1 MLYKNP
7 NYIFLKPAH
16 SITTLAL
23 QQFCKGENQALSLLY
38 KAWLPELYLVA
49 YRYVQSPQEAEDV
62 VADCFEKIFTMPTK
76 KRRQKFIEEE
86 INLKALLLV
95 MAKNKSL
102 DVIKTKNNRNRIVD
116 GIKKLLPSL
125 GVNEVT
131 QTLTN
136 DNFKALLSC
145 LPEKERQIITL
156 STEGFSTKEIGEQ
169 LNLSEKTIANLLSM
183 ARKKVKNLW
192 ETFME

>member
-1 MLYKNP
+1 MLNKNP

-49 YRYVQSPQEAEDV
+49 YRYVQSTQEAEDV
-62 VADCFEKIFTMPTK
+62 VADCFEKIFAMPTK
-76 KRRQKFIEEE
+76 KRQEKFIEEE
-86 INLKALLLV
+86 INIKALLLV
-95 MAKNKSL
+95 MLKNKSL
-102 DVIKTKNNRNRIVD
+102 DVIKTKNTRNRIID
-116 GIKKLLPSL
+116 GIKKLLPI
-125 GVNEVT
+125 EVFNGAK
-131 QTLTN
+131 QTLT
-136 DNFKALLSC
+136 DENFKDLLSC
-145 LPEKERQIITL
+145 LPEKEKQIITL
-156 STEGFSTKEIGEQ
+156 SIEGFSNTEIGKQ

-192 ETFME
+192 KTFME